1 MVAIV
6 DVKDGSFLIRCTQRD
21 SWDGDNELFS
31 SLAWFIFSIPFIHV
45 TLSRALLELHYTS
58 WTCAW
63 CERTFIYIWRK
74 PAYLP
79 SSPQWFNNL
88 WTWVQNQ
95 HYIYTYIYNNWGH
108 IYTFPLTAIFLNR
121 QHCKV
126 AFSLLLNVEV
136 LFTNSTTSLIPLRL
150 YLFINSQS
158 SIASKTFR
166 LDAAVFRFFVNS
178 SYWVKSPLEG
188 F

>member
-1 MVAIV
+1 MLRLLTLRKAA
-6 DVKDGSFLIRCTQRD
+6 SPYAT
-21 SWDGDNELFS
+21 LFTHVN
-31 SLAWFIFSIPFIHV
+31 SLALGHGLWYIFSIPFIHV
-45 TLSRALLELHYTS
+45 TLGRALLELHYTS

-63 CERTFIYIWRK
+63 CERTFIYICK
-74 PAYLP
+74 PASLH

-150 YLFINSQS
+150 YLFINSKS
-158 SIASKTFR
+158 SIISKTFC
-166 LDAAVFRFFVNS
+166 LAAAIFWFFVNR
-178 SYWVKSPLEG
+178 SYWVRSPLED

>member
-58 WTCAW
+58 WTSAW
-63 CERTFIYIWRK
+63 CERTFIYICK
-74 PAYLP
+74 PASLH
-79 SSPQWFNNL
+79 SGAIIML
-88 WTWVQNQ
+88 WTWVKNN
-95 HYIYTYIYNNWGH
+95 HNIYIYIKQLRTYLYISLNSDIPKSSALQSCKFPVAKYQGVIHKFNHKFDTLTSISIYQ
-108 IYTFPLTAIFLNR
+108 FAVL
-121 QHCKV
+121 HC
-126 AFSLLLNVEV
+126 LQN
-136 LFTNSTTSLIPLRL
+136 
-150 YLFINSQS
+150 
-158 SIASKTFR
+158 FR
-166 LDAAVFRFFVNS
+166 LAAAIFRFFVNR